1 MWPTLRLAR
10 IKQLE
15 YYSREFEFS
24 ISVGDLV
31 LLERGWYVTHSGLV
45 GLTRRKGC
53 HSIRT
58 RPVPAFCDIADS
70 RWLFKA
76 TVRRSPT
83 CGRFVGYGD
92 ADPSNV
98 SPFVRGAEMR
108 VAETRAVN
116 RALRKAY
123 GIGICSLEEIG
134 SLAAMEP
141 PMSAKKLPSR
151 SESRNGWKAEPK
163 LRDRLCQLIRQHQLD
178 PILVKSYAIDFCGTK
193 TLKDAKREQVEKFV
207 NHLADWAAKDKNA
220 LLCQL
225 NSYIQPQQAGA
236 A

>member
-1 MWPTLRLAR
+1 MSTSAQPKHSEPPCTVPASSLSPLSLVRHNVKLAQAMWPTLRLAG

-83 CGRFVGYGD
+83 CGGFVGYGD

-108 VAETRAVN
+108 VAGP
-116 RALRKAY
+116 AL
-123 GIGICSLEEIG
+123 
-134 SLAAMEP
+134 
-141 PMSAKKLPSR
+141 
-151 SESRNGWKAEPK
+151 
-163 LRDRLCQLIRQHQLD
+163 
-178 PILVKSYAIDFCGTK
+178 
-193 TLKDAKREQVEKFV
+193 
-207 NHLADWAAKDKNA
+207 
-220 LLCQL
+220 
-225 NSYIQPQQAGA
+225 
-236 A
+236 